1 MTAAIFVEDEG
12 PGIDPDEIA
21 RLFSIARPLTSTK
34 MLRLPTR
41 GALGNGLRVAA
52 GAVLASGGKLAVI
65 SRGVRL
71 ELKPQRDGTTTV
83 AKRIA
88 SDRQTGT
95 RIEISFGPAL
105 PDDPHALAWA
115 NIAIRL
121 AKGGSSYVGQSS
133 PYWYDAPQFHELL
146 SASGGA
152 SVRALVAEL
161 DGCAGGRA
169 GEIVAAAGLT
179 RTACHEV
186 DALGAAR
193 LLQEA
198 RAVAKPVNPKRLG
211 AVGPEGFPGCGYAI
225 AYGEAE
231 FGHDPRGGDSIR
243 GRGLGA

>member
-1 MTAAIFVEDEG
+1 
-12 PGIDPDEIA
+12 
-21 RLFSIARPLTSTK
+21 
-34 MLRLPTR
+34 LPTR

-52 GAVLASGGKLAVI
+52 GAVLASGGTLAVI

-83 AKRIA
+83 AKRSA
-88 SDRQTGT
+88 SDRAGT
-95 RIEISFGPAL
+95 RIEISFGAAL
-105 PDDPHALAWA
+105 PPDPHALVWA
-115 NIAIRL
+115 HIAGRL
-121 AKGGSSYVGQSS
+121 GEGGSSYVGQSS

-169 GEIVAAAGLT
+169 GEIVAAAGLS
-179 RTACHEV
+179 RKACHEV
-186 DALGAAR
+186 DAVGAAR
-193 LLQEA
+193 LLREA

-225 AYGEAE
+225 AYGEAK
-231 FGHDPRGGDSIR
+231 FGHDPQAVIPF
-243 GRGLGA
+243 AVEA